1 MIFCN
6 FADYWK
12 LDVTREDAPMLTR
25 TKAALVIAC
34 VSIGS
39 ANLARAETTTFEC
52 DYKTYGDD
60 KGLHKVEAPFRLT
73 FLIDTSSKKAYI
85 IGNVGSSDVSLVPNA
100 EGLTLVEITSSG
112 NVMTT
117 VITSKGKSV
126 HSRGS
131 IVFGDLVPSQYYGS
145 CRKK

>member
-1 MIFCN
+1 
-6 FADYWK
+6 
-12 LDVTREDAPMLTR
+12 MLKR
-25 TKAALVIAC
+25 IQVALVTVCVTLGIAP
-34 VSIGS
+34 
-39 ANLARAETTTFEC
+39 LAGAATTTFEC

-60 KGLHKVEAPFRLT
+60 KGLHKVGSPFRLT
-73 FLIDTSSKKAYI
+73 FLVDGSSKKAYI
-85 IGNVGSSDVSLVPNA
+85 IGNVGSSEVSLVPNA
-100 EGLTLVEITSSG
+100 EGITLVEITDSG

-145 CRKK
+145 CLKK